1 MSKDVEAEKME
12 KKQAAV
18 GKKTEIDDQKKQ
30 VGQSKK
36 GDKEL
41 MKLQVEM
48 DKQLKRNQD
57 ALNKDTVQ
65 AQEAAA
71 KRISKMLATQARKQ
85 YAAKRKKYEEDLD
98 RLRNEADVELAIL
111 HSTIPEE
118 AWSSSSAS
126 QIQFP
131 AESEDEI
138 SNLTPPVRLSQEEV
152 SEGLVDFSE
161 VQRLIFQRLG
171 DRLLLKPRK
180 YLSPFV
186 IRKSRPD
193 VPLAKAIAL
202 RRKIAADDELK
213 WYARAL
219 CFSLVIYFLYSTII
233 SLQI

>member
-1 MSKDVEAEKME
+1 
-12 KKQAAV
+12 
-18 GKKTEIDDQKKQ
+18 
-30 VGQSKK
+30 
-36 GDKEL
+36 
-41 MKLQVEM
+41 
-48 DKQLKRNQD
+48 
-57 ALNKDTVQ
+57 
-65 AQEAAA
+65 
-71 KRISKMLATQARKQ
+71 MLATQAGKQ
-85 YAAKRKKYEEDLD
+85 YAAKCKKYEEDLD

-180 YLSPFV
+180 YLSHFV
-186 IRKSRPD
+186 IQKSRPD
-193 VPLAKAIAL
+193 IPHAKAIAL

-213 WYARAL
+213 RYARAL
-219 CFSLVIYFLYSTII
+219 GFSLVIYFLYSTII

>member
-1 MSKDVEAEKME
+1 M
-12 KKQAAV
+12 
-18 GKKTEIDDQKKQ
+18 
-30 VGQSKK
+30 
-36 GDKEL
+36 
-41 MKLQVEM
+41 
-48 DKQLKRNQD
+48 
-57 ALNKDTVQ
+57 
-65 AQEAAA
+65 
-71 KRISKMLATQARKQ
+71 
-85 YAAKRKKYEEDLD
+85 
-98 RLRNEADVELAIL
+98 

-219 CFSLVIYFLYSTII
+219 YFSFMLNFVIVLSSCKLNALYVAISMMALYDCNFCIFFLICCS
-233 SLQI
+233 